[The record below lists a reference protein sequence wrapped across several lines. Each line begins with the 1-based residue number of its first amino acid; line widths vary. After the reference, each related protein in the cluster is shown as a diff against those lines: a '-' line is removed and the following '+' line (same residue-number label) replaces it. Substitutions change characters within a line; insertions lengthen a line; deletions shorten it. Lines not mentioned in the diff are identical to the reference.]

1 MSRPEEKKTEKTP
14 MDNYLRYSGLGFQIA
29 GTIAAGVLIG
39 WLLDRQFN
47 TTKPYFTAFFALLFV
62 FVGIYLGLKDFL
74 KPPTKGK

>member
-1 MSRPEEKKTEKTP
+1 MSQPEEKKDDKKPGES
-14 MDNYLRYSGLGFQIA
+14 YLRYSGLGFQIA

-39 WLLDRQFN
+39 WFLDRQFK

-62 FVGIYLGLKDFL
+62 FVGMYLGFKDFL